1 MRIHFLIKIL
11 ISVAFTFGFTKSS
24 QVEDILNLHLKA
36 VGQKNK
42 ENLGVVKQE
51 GVYSLGGMIDVRF
64 ICYHYNGSLRLEY
77 HYEGEKKPAVTVY
90 TPDTAWKTTP
100 WDLKSVTSLSKYELN
115 RAREWAQLTGVIA
128 NSKILGYELTF
139 DEKRNSKSK
148 DLVITVNKPDM
159 VTKIHAWINPENHLV
174 SKTQMV
180 EWYGAKEQVTTT
192 TYSDYENINGVMIAK
207 SIVETRNGIEGDKIT
222 INNIEAGLKFK
233 KKLFKKP

>member
-1 MRIHFLIKIL
+1 MKFHIGLKFLVFAAIAFSFTSSVKVDEIL
-11 ISVAFTFGFTKSS
+11 A
-24 QVEDILNLHLKA
+24 NHLDA
-36 VGQKNK
+36 IGQKNK
-42 ENLGVVKQE
+42 ENLGLVKQE

-64 ICYHYNGSLRLEY
+64 INYYYNGSLRLEY
-77 HYEGEKKPAVTVY
+77 YYEGEKKPAVTVY

-100 WDLKSVTSLSKYELN
+100 WDLKSVTSLSAYELN

-128 NSKILGYELTF
+128 NYKTLGYELTF
-139 DEKRNSKSK
+139 DEKLNSNSK
-148 DLVITVNKPDM
+148 DLIITANKPDK
-159 VTKIHAWINPENHLV
+159 VTKIHAWINPRNHLV

-192 TYSDYENINGVMIAK
+192 TFSDYENVNGVMIAK

-222 INNIEAGLKFK
+222 IDRIEAGLKFK